1 MGMRVTC
8 RYCKSKIEKKNALQI
23 LGEKHNT
30 YYCNQECYSNYFAEK
45 EKTKNENEAVKRA
58 KEIERLAKKQEKE
71 RQIEEQKAASAAR
84 KAKRDAV
91 YDELCDIFGY
101 EVQNTVLFTEWILWN
116 KLADDEK
123 ILAYLKEH
131 KDYIKGAT
139 ARASGTEYAKIRYMS
154 AILKNNL
161 KDYSNSRGQRAQLP
175 VVDDA
180 MPKES
185 SFVLFEPVKANKKV
199 RKSFAELEDD
209 L

>member
-1 MGMRVTC
+1 MKM
-8 RYCKSKIEKKNALQI
+8 
-23 LGEKHNT
+23 
-30 YYCNQECYSNYFAEK
+30 
-45 EKTKNENEAVKRA
+45 A
-58 KEIERLAKKQEKE
+58 KMNMERKLAKKQEKE

-161 KDYSNSRGQRAQLP
+161 KDSDNNCECKVRRSGCGTRAGQR
-175 VVDDA
+175 
-180 MPKES
+180 S
-185 SFVLFEPVKANKKV
+185 
-199 RKSFAELEDD
+199 R
-209 L
+209 

>member
-45 EKTKNENEAVKRA
+45 EKIKNENEAVKRA

-185 SFVLFEPVKANKKV
+185 SFILFEPVKGNKKV

>member
-45 EKTKNENEAVKRA
+45 EKTKNENEAIKKAR
-58 KEIERLAKKQEKE
+58 ELERLAKKQEM
-71 RQIEEQKAASAAR
+71 EEQKAASAAR

-101 EVQNTVLFTEWILWN
+101 EVQNTILFTEWILWN

-123 ILAYLKEH
+123 ILAYLKER
-131 KDYIKGAT
+131 KDYIKNAI

-161 KDYSNSRGQRAQLP
+161 KDYSNGRGQRAQLP
-175 VVDDA
+175 VYDDA

-185 SFVLFEPVKANKKV
+185 SFVLFEPVKENKKE

>member
-45 EKTKNENEAVKRA
+45 EKIKNENEAVKRA

-101 EVQNTVLFTEWILWN
+101 EVQNTVLFTECILWN

-161 KDYSNSRGQRAQLP
+161 KDYSNSRGQGTQLP

-185 SFVLFEPVKANKKV
+185 SFILFEPVKGNKKV

>member
-45 EKTKNENEAVKRA
+45 EKTKNKNEAVKRA

-185 SFVLFEPVKANKKV
+185 SFVLFNPVKENKKV

>member
-185 SFVLFEPVKANKKV
+185 SFVLFEPVKGNKKV
-199 RKSFAELEDD
+199 RKAFAELEDD

>member
-71 RQIEEQKAASAAR
+71 RKIEEQKAVSAAR

-175 VVDDA
+175 VIDDA
-180 MPKES
+180 IPKES
-185 SFVLFEPVKANKKV
+185 SFVLFEPVKENKKV

>member
-161 KDYSNSRGQRAQLP
+161 KDYSNSRGQRAQFP

-185 SFVLFEPVKANKKV
+185 SFILFEPVKENKKV

>member
-8 RYCKSKIEKKNALQI
+8 RYCKSKIEKKYALQI
-23 LGEKHNT
+23 PGEKYNT

-139 ARASGTEYAKIRYMS
+139 ARASGTEYSKIRYMS

-161 KDYSNSRGQRAQLP
+161 KDYSNSRGQRAQLT

-185 SFVLFEPVKANKKV
+185 SFVLFEPVKENKKV

>member
-71 RQIEEQKAASAAR
+71 RQIEEQKADSAAR

-116 KLADDEK
+116 KLADDEN

-161 KDYSNSRGQRAQLP
+161 KDYSNSRGQRSQLQ
-175 VVDDA
+175 VIDDA

-185 SFVLFEPVKANKKV
+185 SFVLFEPVKENKKV

>member
-45 EKTKNENEAVKRA
+45 EKTKNENEAVKIA

-185 SFVLFEPVKANKKV
+185 SFVLFEPVKENKKV

>member
-58 KEIERLAKKQEKE
+58 KENERLAKKQEKE

-161 KDYSNSRGQRAQLP
+161 KDYSNSRGQREQLP

-185 SFVLFEPVKANKKV
+185 SFVLFEPVKENKKV

>member
-101 EVQNTVLFTEWILWN
+101 EVQNTVLFTESILWN

-161 KDYSNSRGQRAQLP
+161 KDYSNSRGQRVQLP
-175 VVDDA
+175 VIDDA

-185 SFVLFEPVKANKKV
+185 SFVLFEPVKENKKV

>member
-161 KDYSNSRGQRAQLP
+161 KDYSNNRGQRAQLP
-175 VVDDA
+175 VVDDD

-185 SFVLFEPVKANKKV
+185 SFVLFEPVKENKKV

>member
-180 MPKES
+180 MSKES
-185 SFVLFEPVKANKKV
+185 SFVLFEPVKGNKKV

>member
-116 KLADDEK
+116 KLADDEN

-161 KDYSNSRGQRAQLP
+161 KDYSNSRGQRSQLQ
-175 VVDDA
+175 VIDDA

-185 SFVLFEPVKANKKV
+185 SFVLFEPVKENKKV

>member
-45 EKTKNENEAVKRA
+45 EKTKNENEEVKKA

-185 SFVLFEPVKANKKV
+185 SFVLFEPVKENKKV

>member
-71 RQIEEQKAASAAR
+71 RQIEEQKAVSAAR

-180 MPKES
+180 MPNES
-185 SFVLFEPVKANKKV
+185 SFVLFEPVKENKKV

>member
-71 RQIEEQKAASAAR
+71 RQTEEQKAVSAAR

-185 SFVLFEPVKANKKV
+185 SFVLFEPVKENKKV

>member
-161 KDYSNSRGQRAQLP
+161 KDYSNSKGQRAQLP

-185 SFVLFEPVKANKKV
+185 SFVLFEPVKENKKV

>member
-161 KDYSNSRGQRAQLP
+161 KDYSNSRGQREQLQ

-185 SFVLFEPVKANKKV
+185 SFVLFEPVKENKKV

>member
-161 KDYSNSRGQRAQLP
+161 KDYSNSRGQRSQLQ
-175 VVDDA
+175 VIDDA

-185 SFVLFEPVKANKKV
+185 SFVLFEPVKENKKV

>member
-185 SFVLFEPVKANKKV
+185 SFVLFEPVRENKKV

>member
-161 KDYSNSRGQRAQLP
+161 KDYSNSRGQRAQLQ

-185 SFVLFEPVKANKKV
+185 SFVLFEPVKGNKKV

>member
-1 MGMRVTC
+1 MGMRVIC
-8 RYCKSKIEKKNALQI
+8 RYCKSKIEKKDALQI
-23 LGEKHNT
+23 PGEKYNT

-161 KDYSNSRGQRAQLP
+161 KDYSNSRGQRVQLP

-185 SFVLFEPVKANKKV
+185 SFVLFEPVKGNKKV

>member
-45 EKTKNENEAVKRA
+45 EKTKNENEALKRA

-185 SFVLFEPVKANKKV
+185 SFVLFEPVKENKKV

>member
-71 RQIEEQKAASAAR
+71 RQIEEQKAVSAAR

-180 MPKES
+180 IPKES
-185 SFVLFEPVKANKKV
+185 SFVLFEPVKENKKV

>member
-161 KDYSNSRGQRAQLP
+161 KDYSNSRGQRVQLP

-185 SFVLFEPVKANKKV
+185 SFILFEPVKENKKV

>member
-8 RYCKSKIEKKNALQI
+8 RYCKSKIEKKDALQI

-45 EKTKNENEAVKRA
+45 EKIKNENEAVKRA

-161 KDYSNSRGQRAQLP
+161 KDYSNSRGQRAQLQ

-185 SFVLFEPVKANKKV
+185 SFVLFEPVKGNKKV

>member
-161 KDYSNSRGQRAQLP
+161 KDYSNSRWQRSQLP

-185 SFVLFEPVKANKKV
+185 SFVLFEPVKENKKV
-199 RKSFAELEDD
+199 RKSFAELEDN

>member
-8 RYCKSKIEKKNALQI
+8 RYCKSKIEKKNAFQI

-139 ARASGTEYAKIRYMS
+139 ARASGAEYAKIRYMS

-161 KDYSNSRGQRAQLP
+161 KDYSNSRGQRVQLP
-175 VVDDA
+175 VIDDA

-185 SFVLFEPVKANKKV
+185 SFVLFEPVKENKKV

>member
-71 RQIEEQKAASAAR
+71 RQIEEQKAVSAAR

-91 YDELCDIFGY
+91 YYELCDIFGY

-185 SFVLFEPVKANKKV
+185 SFVLFEPVKENKKV

>member
-30 YYCNQECYSNYFAEK
+30 YYCNQECYSNYFTEK

-185 SFVLFEPVKANKKV
+185 SFVLFEPVKENKKV

>member
-185 SFVLFEPVKANKKV
+185 SFILFEPVKENKKV

>member
-161 KDYSNSRGQRAQLP
+161 KDYSNSRVQRAQLP

-185 SFVLFEPVKANKKV
+185 SFVLFEPVKENKKV

>member
-8 RYCKSKIEKKNALQI
+8 RYCKSKIEKKNAFQI

-45 EKTKNENEAVKRA
+45 EKAKNENEAVKRA

-101 EVQNTVLFTEWILWN
+101 EVQNTILFTEWILWN

-139 ARASGTEYAKIRYMS
+139 ARSSGTEYAKIRYMS

-161 KDYSNSRGQRAQLP
+161 KDYSNGRGQRAQLP
-175 VVDDA
+175 VFDDA

-185 SFVLFEPVKANKKV
+185 SFVLFEPVKENKKG